1 MLKTIIDLISPKGK
15 FILTKRALLVNPQTP
30 CYNCLQMT
38 FDEKVK
44 FLRALPDLKVAPIS
58 EVRAIAFAAREIDK
72 LNVDSA
78 ALGQTKNG
86 VLTLSEQ
93 DIKKILR
100 EYPDLE
106 IKLTSV

>member
-1 MLKTIIDLISPKGK
+1 
-15 FILTKRALLVNPQTP
+15 
-30 CYNCLQMT
+30 MT

-44 FLRALPDLKVAPIS
+44 FLRSLPEFKVAPIS
-58 EVRAIAFAAREIDK
+58 EVRAIAFAAREVAK
-72 LNVDSA
+72 LKVYGA

-86 VLTLSEQ
+86 VLTLNEQ